1 MIRIKQSRPTRFV
14 LALVAALLVA
24 AALATSPAGAAAQ
37 DRATE
42 TTTVMLVRHA
52 EKAAAGDPEFA
63 GASATDPPL
72 TAAGRA
78 RADALAQTLA
88 EAGVTAVYAS
98 QFQRTQ
104 LTVRPLAE
112 ALGLEVQQFPAA
124 DVAGIAE
131 LVTREHAGGVVVIAG
146 HSNTVPAL
154 VEALGAGAVAPIE
167 ESWEYDNL
175 YVVSID
181 GGGSARVVTL
191 KFGAP
196 SRPGARR

>member
-1 MIRIKQSRPTRFV
+1 MLV
-14 LALVAALLVA
+14 L
-24 AALATSPAGAAAQ
+24 AALATTSSGATAQ
-37 DRATE
+37 NHATE
-42 TTTVMLVRHA
+42 VTTVMLVRHA

-63 GASATDPPL
+63 GASAADPPL

-78 RADALAQTLA
+78 RAGALARTLA
-88 EAGVTAVYAS
+88 EAGVTAVFAS

-124 DVAGIAE
+124 DVTGLAE
-131 LVTREHAGGVVVIAG
+131 LVARDHAGGVVVIAG

-175 YVVSID
+175 YIVTVDGD
-181 GGGSARVVTL
+181 GGADVVTL

-196 SRPGARR
+196 SRPDANR

>member
-1 MIRIKQSRPTRFV
+1 MIRIRQSRRTRFV
-14 LALVAALLVA
+14 PALVAALL
-24 AALATSPAGAAAQ
+24 ALSTLGTTPTEAAAQ
-37 DRATE
+37 DRATQI
-42 TTTVMLVRHA
+42 TTVMLVRHA

-63 GASATDPPL
+63 GASAADPPL
-72 TAAGRA
+72 TAVGRA
-78 RADALAQTLA
+78 RAEALAQTLA
-88 EAGVTAVYAS
+88 EAGVTALYAS
-98 QFQRTQ
+98 QFQRTR
-104 LTVRPLAE
+104 LTVRPLAD

-124 DVAGIAE
+124 DVAGLAE
-131 LVTREHAGGVVVIAG
+131 LVIREHVGGVVVIAG

-181 GGGSARVVTL
+181 GDGGARVVTL

-196 SRPGARR
+196 SRPGGRR